1 MGGDNGYKQHAC
13 RCFRSP
19 ALPLPP
25 TDYNQADFA
34 QFNNVLRLYFNQI
47 DNQFRRDPPREIQAQ
62 AWFLG

>member
-1 MGGDNGYKQHAC
+1 MATNNTRVDVP
-13 RCFRSP
+13 FRAP

-25 TDYNQADFA
+25 TDYSQSDFA
-34 QFNNVLRLYFNQI
+34 QFNNILRLYFNQI